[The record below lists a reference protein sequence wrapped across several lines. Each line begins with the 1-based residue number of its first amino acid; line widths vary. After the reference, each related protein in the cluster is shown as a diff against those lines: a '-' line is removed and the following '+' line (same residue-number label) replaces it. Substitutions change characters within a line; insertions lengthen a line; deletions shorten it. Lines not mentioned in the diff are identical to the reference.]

1 MNKIKLVA
9 IFLTAIT
16 TLLPLF
22 GAAPKFSIKVTPV
35 KTVYKPGEKIEFDI
49 EVTHPENYQFRAW
62 QATIS
67 KIGSPAG
74 FEKKW
79 NKWGAINLPPVHWVK
94 KAAALQN
101 KIRVGFIP
109 DKDFIP
115 GDYNF
120 GIVARLYPDGNT
132 SKTPKLI
139 SGRLNISLEAPGKT
153 VSDMKPELFRCD
165 INNISNKVSKAENGE
180 FVCITSAKA
189 VNKSERGACFTVKT
203 ILTGA
208 DGKTAGENSQ
218 IVGVLGKNTIPVK
231 FTTSAKA
238 SGKYRLDI
246 ELWSNESTPALMKKI
261 SSDVELK

>member
-1 MNKIKLVA
+1 MKKIKFAGAFFAA
-9 IFLTAIT
+9 ISV
-16 TLLPLF
+16 LLPLF
-22 GAAPKFSIKVTPV
+22 GAAPKFSIKATPA
-35 KTVYKPGEKIEFDI
+35 KTVYKTGEKIEFDL

-94 KAAALQN
+94 KAAVPQN

-139 SGRLNISLEAPGKT
+139 SGRLNISLEAPKSADAVILDGKADEKCWQDT
-153 VSDMKPELFRCD
+153 AFYCFL
-165 INNISNKVSKAENGE
+165 
-180 FVCITSAKA
+180 
-189 VNKSERGACFTVKT
+189 SEKCFTR
-203 ILTGA
+203 IHG
-208 DGKTAGENSQ
+208 
-218 IVGVLGKNTIPVK
+218 
-231 FTTSAKA
+231 
-238 SGKYRLDI
+238 
-246 ELWSNESTPALMKKI
+246 
-261 SSDVELK
+261 